1 METNHNES
9 SLSLQGTEDR
19 REGTHDLKIHPD
31 TTDTQSQVQ
40 QFEIEIKNKAIFLL
54 FLL

>member
-19 REGTHDLKIHPD
+19 REGTHDPKIHPD
-31 TTDTQSQVQ
+31 TTDTQSQV

>member
-40 QFEIEIKNKAIFLL
+40 FEIFEIKK
-54 FLL
+54 